1 MIKKTKQGYITFCN
15 TNRNFKENE
24 VLNGSFLIYESIED
38 SLRFT
43 TLDDDKVI
51 AKVTALDDFQ
61 LVDSDY
67 YDYYNMVITNK
78 LLINKIYSYNEI
90 IDEMLN
96 NKNELQIERF
106 LKHFKL
112 KEEDIEK
119 FKKIHP
125 YVDRAARFYQEGDLD
140 AYNVGK
146 HLIKKN
152 KHQ

>member
-90 IDEMLN
+90 IEEIIN
-96 NKNELQIERF
+96 NKNKIKIERF
-106 LKHFKL
+106 LK
-112 KEEDIEK
+112 
-119 FKKIHP
+119 
-125 YVDRAARFYQEGDLD
+125 
-140 AYNVGK
+140 N
-146 HLIKKN
+146 IK
-152 KHQ
+152 